1 MVFLLDSSGSMRAD
15 RWQMYLQFVIDIM
28 KGLNVSSAATHV
40 GVIVYSVESQIG
52 LDLLEFS
59 SMTAIESRVFNLEFM
74 AGVTNIAD
82 ALKKMRAMFQKQGRD
97 VNTATR
103 IGVITDGKSDIYE
116 ERTPIEAQAVHDEGI
131 SMIAFRE
138 MYFKNLVI

>member
-1 MVFLLDSSGSMRAD
+1 M
-15 RWQMYLQFVIDIM
+15 
-28 KGLNVSSAATHV
+28 SSAATHV

-59 SMTAIESRVFNLEFM
+59 SMTDIESRVFNLEFM

-103 IGVITDGKSDIYE
+103 IGVVITDGKSDIYE

-131 SMIAFRE
+131 SMIAFGE